1 MLPLRSDIELT
12 ECEFAEA
19 REKLEQEQFALGGN
33 WDYDRGSFDCYLDDA
48 RKVWLR
54 LPFEVVTGS
63 IDVDRADNNA
73 SIRFGTPFI
82 LKHLYKE
89 GNDEEASVRLVG
101 SLFDQF
107 QSPVD
112 PDARVEAFWVEKA
125 RQALAAA
132 ERQLLA

>member
-1 MLPLRSDIELT
+1 MIPLPSDIEFT

-33 WDYDRGSFDCYLDDA
+33 WDYDRGTFDRFLDDA

-73 SIRFGTPFI
+73 SIKFGTPFV
-82 LKHLYKE
+82 LKHLYNE
-89 GNDEEASVRLVG
+89 GNDAEASVRLVG
-101 SLFDQF
+101 SVFDQF
-107 QSPVD
+107 QSPID
-112 PDARVEAFWVEKA
+112 PDAKVESVWIDKA
-125 RQALAAA
+125 KQALAAA
-132 ERQLLA
+132 ERQLLV